1 MVTISDLDETEDFS
15 QSKQN
20 LKCLPN
26 VNDTFNF
33 FLSFFSQSLEVYLS
47 SDLQLF

>member
-1 MVTISDLDETEDFS
+1 MVIISDLDETEDFS
-15 QSKQN
+15 LNKEI

-26 VNDTFNF
+26 VSDIFNF
-33 FLSFFSQSLEVYLS
+33 FLSFFSQGLEVYLS